1 MTDAIPIRNLYYMLA
16 YAYRCLDQRD
26 FSGLEAEPFENACDL
41 FAAILARGLSGQIRR
56 GLERSYVPR
65 REPLSSPGDASTFP
79 PPLRNSPWPG
89 SACHAGMTNTPR
101 TSQSIR

>member
-41 FAAILARGLSGQIRR
+41 FATILARGIIRADPAR
-56 GLERSYVPR
+56 AGAVLCPAPGDPFR
-65 REPLSSPGDASTFP
+65 SPGT
-79 PPLRNSPWPG
+79 
-89 SACHAGMTNTPR
+89 H
-101 TSQSIR
+101 

>member
-65 REPLSSPGDASTFP
+65 RETLSAPRGRIDVSASIKEQSLAR
-79 PPLRNSPWPG
+79 LRLPCRYDEYS
-89 SACHAGMTNTPR
+89 
-101 TSQSIR
+101 